1 MCIRDRY
8 VSGGSSSGS
17 AVAVALGLATFAL
30 GTDTAGSGRIPAAF
44 NNLIGYKPTLG
55 LLSIRGVVPACR
67 ALDSVSIFALTAED
81 AERVG
86 KVTAKFD
93 AGDPWSRPRPRAAR
107 RGWRTAGFTFGV
119 PRDAQLEFFG
129 NDSYAQLFRE
139 AVMRLERLGGTPRQ
153 IDIAPLLE

>member
-55 LLSIRGVVPACR
+55 LLSMRGVVPACR
-67 ALDSVSIFALTAED
+67 TLDTVSIFALTAED

-86 KVTAKFD
+86 KVIAKFD
-93 AGDPWSRPRPRAAR
+93 AGDPWSRPLPAAAR
-107 RGWRTAGFTFGV
+107 RSGNPATRCRCPPRALTTASARWK
-119 PRDAQLEFFG
+119 PIR
-129 NDSYAQLFRE
+129 SRS
-139 AVMRLERLGGTPRQ
+139 
-153 IDIAPLLE
+153 